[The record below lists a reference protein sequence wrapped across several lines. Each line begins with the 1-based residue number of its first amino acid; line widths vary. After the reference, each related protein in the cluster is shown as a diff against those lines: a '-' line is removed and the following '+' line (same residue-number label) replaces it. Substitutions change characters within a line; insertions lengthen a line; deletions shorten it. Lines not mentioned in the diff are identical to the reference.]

1 MPEDLTPE
9 SVNAWLRYGERGSVF
24 AYRLIGR
31 IALLLGR
38 RVTRLLLYPICLY
51 YMLFNRA
58 TVCASRDYLGRI
70 LGRPARLGEVFRHHF
85 TFAAVLLDR
94 AYFYA
99 GQLDHFD
106 LHWLRGVSGN
116 HGARTRL
123 PDAVRTH
130 GKLRTRSHHRHAA

>member
-58 TVCASRDYLGRI
+58 T
-70 LGRPARLGEVFRHHF
+70 RL
-85 TFAAVLLDR
+85 
-94 AYFYA
+94 
-99 GQLDHFD
+99 
-106 LHWLRGVSGN
+106 S
-116 HGARTRL
+116 RL
-123 PDAVRTH
+123 PWTH
-130 GKLRTRSHHRHAA
+130 SRAAGTSR